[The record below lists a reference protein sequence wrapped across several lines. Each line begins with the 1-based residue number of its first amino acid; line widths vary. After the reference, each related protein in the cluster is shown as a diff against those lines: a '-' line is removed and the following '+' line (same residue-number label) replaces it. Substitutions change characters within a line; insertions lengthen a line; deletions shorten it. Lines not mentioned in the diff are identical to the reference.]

1 MSTETLNINFRFQL
15 WLNLIRT
22 SWNSPNDNKI
32 ILKPDGYLEEVS
44 MEKRDGVKPPFY
56 VLKIHRYLRWAI
68 KGNLIESI
76 RVNREESIRNADMV
90 GIVIDNNPKL

>member
-1 MSTETLNINFRFQL
+1 
-15 WLNLIRT
+15 
-22 SWNSPNDNKI
+22 
-32 ILKPDGYLEEVS
+32 

-56 VLKIHRYLRWAI
+56 VLKIHKYLRWAI

-90 GIVIDNNPKL
+90 GIAIDNNPKL